1 MEVAMAEIKWND
13 KNISC
18 EEGMTLYELSRKLQG
33 NYEFP
38 IIVAKV
44 NGVIQELY
52 HKVIDG
58 STVSFVTTRDSD
70 GKRAYIRGMSMM
82 LLKAVEEE
90 IPLKKG
96 KAVTIDFC
104 LDSGYFCRLEG
115 TDKVGE
121 ELLQRLE
128 TRMRQY
134 VKEDIPFIKEEI
146 RTRDAREIF
155 ERLHMPNKS
164 KLMNYRRNSRM
175 TVYHLGDFTDYYY
188 GAMPY
193 STSILS
199 NFRLEPFGDG
209 FVFVVPRKEAPTTM
223 PDFNP
228 SIKQYHTMQ
237 MANEWSAKMQVS
249 TVGELNEII
258 VQGGMQELM
267 LTQEALHEKTIG
279 DIAVEIAER
288 GCRIVTIAGPSSS
301 GKTTFSYRLCTQLRT
316 LGQKTHPIALD
327 DYFVNRA
334 DTPKDE
340 QGNYDYECLEAI
352 DISQIN
358 EDLTALLEGKPVQLP
373 TYNFI
378 TGMREYDKPVLQLGP
393 EDILVIEGIHGL
405 NDKLTYSIPKKDKYK
420 IYISALTALNL
431 DCHNRIPTTEG
442 RLLRRIIRDARTR
455 GNSARKT
462 ISMWNSVRRGESK
475 YIFPFQEEADA
486 MFNSALIY
494 ELAAMKLY
502 ADPLLFQVTKDCP
515 EYAEAQR
522 LLKFLDYFIP
532 IDPHD
537 VPLNSILREFI
548 GGGILLG

>member
-13 KNISC
+13 KEISC
-18 EEGMTLYELSRKLQG
+18 EEGTTLYELSCKLQEE
-33 NYEFP
+33 YEFP

-58 STVSFVTTRDSD
+58 TTVSFVTTQESD
-70 GKRAYIRGMSMM
+70 GKRAYIRGMSML
-82 LLKAVEEE
+82 LLKAVEDE
-90 IPLKKG
+90 IPLKEG

-115 TDKVGE
+115 TDKVDE

-128 TRMRQY
+128 ARMRQY
-134 VKEDIPFIKEEI
+134 VEEDIRFIKEEI

-155 ERLHMPNKS
+155 ERLHMPSKS

-199 NFRLEPFGDG
+199 HFCLEPFGDG
-209 FVFVVPRKEAPTTM
+209 FVFIVPRKEAPTTM
-223 PDFNP
+223 PEFAP
-228 SIKQYHTMQ
+228 SMKQYHTMH

-249 TVGELNEII
+249 TVGELNEVI
-258 VQGGMQELM
+258 VRGGMQELM

-301 GKTTFSYRLCTQLRT
+301 GKTTFSYRLCTQLKT
-316 LGQKTHPIALD
+316 LGQKPHPIALD
-327 DYFVNRA
+327 DYFVNRE
-334 DTPKDE
+334 DTPRDE
-340 QGNYDYECLEAI
+340 SGNYDYECLEAI
-352 DISQIN
+352 DISQFN
-358 EDLTALLEGKPVQLP
+358 EDLNGLLEGKSVQLP

-378 TGMREYDKPVLQLGP
+378 TGMREYDKPLLTLGP

-455 GNSARKT
+455 GNSAQKT
-462 ISMWNSVRRGESK
+462 ISMWHSVRRGESK